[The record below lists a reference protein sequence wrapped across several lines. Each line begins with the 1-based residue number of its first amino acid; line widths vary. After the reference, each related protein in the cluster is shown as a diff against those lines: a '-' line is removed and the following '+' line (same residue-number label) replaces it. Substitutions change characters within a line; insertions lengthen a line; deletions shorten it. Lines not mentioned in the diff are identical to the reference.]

1 MKQSILKILNTF
13 GVKSIR
19 TKNIVKNVSVSFFYK
34 AGSIIANLLL
44 VPVTINYLD
53 TTNYGIW
60 LIITSFISW
69 FTFFDIGLGHGLRN
83 KLTEAKANN
92 NMQLAKAYI
101 SSTYF
106 FITIIS
112 STLFALFY
120 IGNHFIDWS
129 KVFNTD
135 VSLASNLS
143 LIMLV
148 VFGCFSIQFI
158 VKLITTIYIA
168 DQRPAMQG
176 FVELLTQI
184 SLLLSIIILTNF
196 FSSSLVTFSIVF
208 SIIPLLLLVLFNLY
222 AFNTDYK
229 DLKPSF
235 RLFKMKHV
243 KDIMGLGMK
252 FFVIQIAAI
261 VLYTT
266 DNLIITQLFT
276 PADVT
281 PYNIAFKYF
290 SIVTM
295 GFSIIITPFW
305 SAITDAFVKKDIDW
319 VKKAMSNLIKVSILF
334 SLVAV
339 LMVFFA
345 GSVYKLWVG
354 EEIII
359 SRSLSIFMGLFVIT
373 TLLTQPFVFF
383 INGTGKVNIQLI
395 LGVFTAVI
403 NIPLSIYFAKNLNFG
418 VSGVILATIVANA
431 MGLVVYPIY
440 YKKTILKLEI
450 E

>member
-1 MKQSILKILNTF
+1 MKENILKILDTL
-13 GVKSIR
+13 GVKSAR
-19 TKNIVKNVSVSFFYK
+19 TKNIVENISISFFYK
-34 AGSIIANLLL
+34 GGSILASLLL
-44 VPVTINYLD
+44 VPLIINYLD

-83 KLTEAKANN
+83 KFTEAKAND

-101 SSTYF
+101 SSSYF

-112 STLFALFY
+112 ASLFVLFY
-120 IGNHFIDWS
+120 IANLFIDWT

-135 VSLASNLS
+135 VNLVSDLS

-158 VKLITTIYIA
+158 VKLISTIYIA

-176 FVELLTQI
+176 LIELLTQI
-184 SLLLSIIILTNF
+184 LLVASVFVLTNF
-196 FSSSLVTFSIVF
+196 FSSSLLMFSIIFSIV
-208 SIIPLLLLVLFNLY
+208 PLLLLVFFNLY
-222 AFNTDYK
+222 AFNTDYQ

-235 RLFKMKHV
+235 KLFKLEYV
-243 KDIMGLGMK
+243 IDIMGLGMK

-266 DNLIITQLFT
+266 DNLIITHLFS
-276 PADVT
+276 PADII
-281 PYNIAFKYF
+281 PYNVAFKYF

-295 GFSIIITPFW
+295 GFSIIVTPFW
-305 SAITDAFVKKDIDW
+305 SAITDAYAKHDILWIKKS
-319 VKKAMSNLIKVSILF
+319 MTNLIKLSFLF
-334 SLVAV
+334 SIVAIA
-339 LMVFFA
+339 MVFIA
-345 GSVYKLWVG
+345 GWVYEIWVG
-354 EEIII
+354 EEVVI
-359 SRSLSIFMGLFVIT
+359 SKRLSIFMSLFVIT
-373 TLLTQPFVFF
+373 TLLTQPFIFF
-383 INGTGKVNIQLI
+383 INGTGKINVQLG
-395 LGVFTAVI
+395 LGVFSALL
-403 NIPLSIYFAKNLNFG
+403 NIPLSIFFAKNLNFG
-418 VSGVILATIVANA
+418 VSGVILATIVANV

-440 YKKTILKLEI
+440 YKKTIRKLEI